1 MPLTVGSRIAHYD
14 VTALIGEGGMG
25 EVYRARET
33 LSTASQLASA
43 RMTRLGR
50 CTVAVFR
57 EAAPES
63 LNRTESFPIQV
74 DADAIVTAQ
83 RFSWDWECLRCG
95 NVGTR
100 TAGSARSNSSQ
111 SGTWRWSGPTIG
123 SPIQAPT
130 MR

>member
-1 MPLTVGSRIAHYD
+1 MPLTVGSRLGHYD

-33 LSTASQLASA
+33 MSTASQLAPA

-57 EAAPES
+57 EAVPES

-83 RFSWDWECLRCG
+83 RFSWDWECLRSG
-95 NVGTR
+95 KTRPANVG
-100 TAGSARSNSSQ
+100 GDQ
-111 SGTWRWSGPTIG
+111 
-123 SPIQAPT
+123 
-130 MR
+130 